1 MSVVVGIG
9 NRSRGDDGV
18 GPLVAERVAA
28 LGLPGVRVLTEAE
41 PLDLVEVLAAHDDVV
56 VVDALA
62 PRGHPGRVVVWSL
75 DGPWPAGRGGRPIGS
90 HGIGV
95 LEAVELAR
103 ALGGLAARLTVVG
116 VEAGTLETRATL
128 SAQWPS
134 TSTRRRGRWPPRWDA
149 EQPRRRTPT
158 RERSTASLGG
168 RQKGAATW
176 AGSPFTSSSR

>member
-41 PLDLVEVLAAHDDVV
+41 PLDLVDVLAAHDDVV

-62 PRGHPGRVVVWSL
+62 PRGHPGRVVVWSI
-75 DGPWPAGRGGRPIGS
+75 DRPWPPGRGGRPIGS

-95 LEAVELAR
+95 LEAVEMAR
-103 ALGGLAARLTVVG
+103 ALGGLTARLTVVG
-116 VEAGTLETRATL
+116 VEAGRLETGATL
-128 SAQWPS
+128 SAPVAEHLDEA
-134 TSTRRRGRWPPRWDA
+134 TRAVAAAAG
-149 EQPRRRTPT
+149 RRTAGLPNADA
-158 RERSTASLGG
+158 RAPG
-168 RQKGAATW
+168 R
-176 AGSPFTSSSR
+176 

>member
-9 NRSRGDDGV
+9 NRSRGDDGL

-62 PRGHPGRVVVWSL
+62 PRGHPGRVVVWSI
-75 DGPWPAGRGGRPIGS
+75 DGPWPAGTGGRPVGS

-116 VEAGTLETRATL
+116 VEAGTLETGATL
-128 SAQWPS
+128 SVPVAEHLDEA
-134 TSTRRRGRWPPRWDA
+134 TRAVAAAAG
-149 EQPRRRTPT
+149 RRTADAPN
-158 RERSTASLGG
+158 ADAKALG
-168 RQKGAATW
+168 R
-176 AGSPFTSSSR
+176 